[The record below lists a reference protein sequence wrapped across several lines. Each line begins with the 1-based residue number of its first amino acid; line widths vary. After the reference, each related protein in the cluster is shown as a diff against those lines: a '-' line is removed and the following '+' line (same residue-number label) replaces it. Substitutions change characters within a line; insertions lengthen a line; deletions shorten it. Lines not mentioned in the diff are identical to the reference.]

1 MKKIHPILSIL
12 ILSSFFNVSY
22 AQKSEFA
29 VALNKTSF
37 EPGDEINIKAT
48 QPVKKGATATLFL
61 IAEHEEGM
69 VWEMR
74 WPMINGLCEPDLRI
88 PDSLPQGRY
97 RFHFSVLQNLFT
109 VFGKVKS
116 PKGIDVLNSTLVTSK
131 GDIYDAETPVNA
143 DGSFA
148 YKNVLFQDEATI
160 IFGAEGRRKNTE
172 LDIEISTILDSS
184 LTPGAGKTIDV
195 FIGNTPAPKDLP
207 PFVSLSIDSNAKA
220 QVLEAVTVV
229 SKPVNRGEIF
239 NKNYSNGL
247 FKDINERVINLLDD
261 PTLNNAFTV
270 LQIVRMKNAGI
281 NFTGGMNPVVRWRG
295 DLVSFYVD
303 EMRLSAADVEAI
315 PISNIS
321 IIKVYP
327 PPFTGNIGMSGGA
340 VAVYTRRG
348 GIDNENYKNAFKV
361 KGYTALSSVFPVQP
375 DRL

>member
-1 MKKIHPILSIL
+1 MKKILPILFTFLLCASSTLVSAQNNELSVIL
-12 ILSSFFNVSY
+12 N
-22 AQKSEFA
+22 Q
-29 VALNKTSF
+29 TSF
-37 EPGDEINIKAT
+37 KPGDEIQIQAN
-48 QPVKKGATATLFL
+48 QPAKKGAIATFFL

-74 WPMINGLCEPDLRI
+74 WPMINGVCEPDLRI

-116 PKGIDVLNSTLVTSK
+116 PEGIEILNSTLLTAK
-131 GDIYDAETPVNA
+131 GDVYDSETPVNP
-143 DGSFA
+143 DGSFT
-148 YKNVLFQDEATI
+148 YKNVLFENEATI
-160 IFGAEGRRKNTE
+160 IFGADGKSKNNE
-172 LDIEISTILDSS
+172 LNIEISTILDSS
-184 LTPGAGKTIDV
+184 LTPGKGRSIDV
-195 FIGNTPAPKDLP
+195 FIGTTPPKKTLP

-220 QVLEAVTVV
+220 QVLEAVTVI
-229 SKPVNRGEIF
+229 SKPVNRGELF
-239 NKNYSNGL
+239 NKKYSNGM
-247 FKDINERVINLLDD
+247 FKDMNERVINLLDD

-270 LQIVRMKNAGI
+270 LQIVRMKTAGI
-281 NFTGGMNPVVRWRG
+281 SFTSGIDPIVRWRG
-295 DLVSFYVD
+295 LPVSFYVD
-303 EMRLSAADVEAI
+303 EMRISASDVETI
-315 PISNIS
+315 PISDIA

-327 PPFTGNIGMSGGA
+327 PNFFGNIGGSGGG

>member
-1 MKKIHPILSIL
+1 MKKKYPIIL
-12 ILSSFFNVSY
+12 FLLLCFNTIISL
-22 AQKSEFA
+22 AQTGELLIE
-29 VALNKTSF
+29 LNKSRF
-37 EPGDEINIKAT
+37 EPGDEMNIKAT
-48 QPVKKGATATLFL
+48 QPVKKGAIATLFL

-74 WPMINGLCEPDLRI
+74 WPMIKGICEPNLRI

-116 PKGIDVLNSTLVTSK
+116 PTGIDVLNSTLITSK
-131 GDIYDAETPVNA
+131 GDIYDSETPVNT
-143 DGSFA
+143 DGSFT

-160 IFGAEGRRKNTE
+160 IFGADGKRKNTE

-184 LTPGAGKTIDV
+184 LTPGAGKSIDV
-195 FIGNTPAPKDLP
+195 FIGFTPPLANLP
-207 PFVSLSIDSNAKA
+207 PFISLSINSNADA
-220 QVLEAVTVV
+220 QILEAVTVV
-229 SKPVNRGEIF
+229 SKPINRGELF
-239 NKNYSNGL
+239 NKKYSNGL
-247 FKDINERVINLLDD
+247 FKDMNERVINLLDD

-303 EMRLSAADVEAI
+303 EIRTTATDIETI
-315 PISNIS
+315 PISNIA

-327 PPFTGNIGMSGGA
+327 PPFFGNQGGFGGA

>member
-1 MKKIHPILSIL
+1 MKKILSIL
-12 ILSSFFNVSY
+12 LCCSFFNASF
-22 AQKSEFA
+22 AQINELA
-29 VALNKTSF
+29 VALNKTRF

-48 QPVKKGATATLFL
+48 QPLKKGATATLFL

-116 PKGIDVLNSTLVTSK
+116 PQGIDLLNSTLLTSK
-131 GDIYDAETPVNA
+131 GDIYDSETPVNA

-184 LTPGAGKTIDV
+184 LTPGAGKSIDV
-195 FIGNTPAPKDLP
+195 FIGNTPLPKDLP

-229 SKPVNRGEIF
+229 SKPVNRGELF
-239 NKNYSNGL
+239 NKKYSNGM
-247 FKDINERVINLLDD
+247 FKDMNERVINLLDD

-281 NFTGGMNPVVRWRG
+281 SFTGGMNPVARWRG
-295 DLVSFYVD
+295 DVMSFYID
-303 EMRLSAADVEAI
+303 EMRMSAADVEMI
-315 PISNIS
+315 PISEIA

-327 PPFTGNIGMSGGA
+327 PPFFGNQGGSGGA

>member
-1 MKKIHPILSIL
+1 MKHIHL
-12 ILSSFFNVSY
+12 ILLTLLMCVFAHTSTAQNNELIVS
-22 AQKSEFA
+22 
-29 VALNKTSF
+29 LNKISF
-37 EPGDEINIKAT
+37 EPGNNIYIKAS
-48 QPVKKGATATLFL
+48 QPVKKGAMATLFL

-74 WPMINGLCEPDLRI
+74 WPMINGVCEPGLRI

-116 PKGIDVLNSTLVTSK
+116 PKGIDVLQSTLLTAK
-131 GDIYDAETPVNA
+131 GDIYDSETPVNTE
-143 DGSFA
+143 GSFM

-160 IFGAEGRRKNTE
+160 IFDVDGRKKNNE
-172 LDIEISTILDSS
+172 LNIEISTILDSS
-184 LTPGAGKTIDV
+184 LTPGRGKSIDV
-195 FIGNTPAPKDLP
+195 FIGTTHTPTNFP
-207 PFVSLSIDSNAKA
+207 PFVSISIDSNSTA

-229 SKPVNRGEIF
+229 SKPVNRGELF
-239 NKNYSNGL
+239 NKNYSNGM
-247 FKDINERVINLLDD
+247 FKDMNERVINLLDD
-261 PTLNNAFTV
+261 PMLNNAFTV
-270 LQIVRMKNAGI
+270 LQIVRMKNAGFS
-281 NFTGGMNPVVRWRG
+281 FTNGIDPVARWRG
-295 DLVSFYVD
+295 APVSFYVD
-303 EMRLSAADVEAI
+303 EMRLSAADVEII
-315 PISNIS
+315 PISNIA

-327 PPFTGNIGMSGGA
+327 PHFAGNLGGFGGA

>member
-1 MKKIHPILSIL
+1 MKHTHL
-12 ILSSFFNVSY
+12 ILLTLQMCLFAHTSNAQNNELNVS
-22 AQKSEFA
+22 
-29 VALNKTSF
+29 LNKTSF
-37 EPGDEINIKAT
+37 KPGNNIYIKAS
-48 QPVKKGATATLFL
+48 QQVKKGAMATLFL

-74 WPMINGLCEPDLRI
+74 WPMINGVCEPDLRI

-116 PKGIDVLNSTLVTSK
+116 PKGIDMLQSTLLTAK
-131 GDIYDAETPVNA
+131 GDIYDSETPVNA
-143 DGSFA
+143 DGSFT

-160 IFGAEGRRKNTE
+160 IFDVDGRKKNNE
-172 LDIEISTILDSS
+172 LNIEISTILDSS
-184 LTPGAGKTIDV
+184 LTPGRGKSIDV
-195 FIGNTPAPKDLP
+195 FIGTMEAPTNLP
-207 PFVSLSIDSNAKA
+207 PFVSISIDSNSTT

-229 SKPVNRGEIF
+229 SKPVNRGELF
-239 NKNYSNGL
+239 NKNYSNGM
-247 FKDINERVINLLDD
+247 FKDMNERVINLLDD
-261 PTLNNAFTV
+261 PMLNNALTV
-270 LQIVRMKNAGI
+270 LQIVRMKNAGFS
-281 NFTGGMNPVVRWRG
+281 FTNGIDPVARWRG
-295 DLVSFYVD
+295 ATVSFYVD
-303 EMRLSAADVEAI
+303 EMRLSAADVEII
-315 PISNIS
+315 PISNIA

-327 PPFTGNIGMSGGA
+327 PHFAGNIGGFGGA

>member
-1 MKKIHPILSIL
+1 MKHTHL
-12 ILSSFFNVSY
+12 ILLTFLMCVFAHTST
-22 AQKSEFA
+22 AQKNELTVS
-29 VALNKTSF
+29 LDKTSYK
-37 EPGDEINIKAT
+37 PGNNIYIKAS
-48 QPVKKGATATLFL
+48 QPVKKGAMATLFL

-74 WPMINGLCEPDLRI
+74 WPMINGVCEPDLRI

-116 PKGIDVLNSTLVTSK
+116 PKGIDVLQSTLLTAK
-131 GDIYDAETPVNA
+131 GDIYDSETPVNA
-143 DGSFA
+143 DGSFT

-160 IFGAEGRRKNTE
+160 IFDEEGRKKNNE
-172 LDIEISTILDSS
+172 LNIEISTILDSS
-184 LTPGAGKTIDV
+184 LTPGRGKSIDV
-195 FIGNTPAPKDLP
+195 FIGTTLAPTNLP
-207 PFVSLSIDSNAKA
+207 PFVSISIDSNSTA

-229 SKPVNRGEIF
+229 SKPVNRGELF
-239 NKNYSNGL
+239 NKNYSNGM
-247 FKDINERVINLLDD
+247 FKDMNERVINLLDD
-261 PTLNNAFTV
+261 PMLNNAFTV
-270 LQIVRMKNAGI
+270 LQIVRMKNAGFS
-281 NFTGGMNPVVRWRG
+281 FTNGIDPVARWRG
-295 DLVSFYVD
+295 APVSFYVD
-303 EMRLSAADVEAI
+303 EMRLSAADVEII
-315 PISNIS
+315 PISNIA

-327 PPFTGNIGMSGGA
+327 PHFAGNIGGFGGA